1 MFRKRLF
8 IGYLIMMLI
17 ISLTPAWANI
27 KLDPDRFEMDGEV
40 LGESV
45 SEAELDDSR
54 GAYLGIN
61 FSVLFEGFWDSL
73 GNYNA
78 NLITNSNAGTGTTR
92 STGVASNIPNIP
104 PNTAVKIEA
113 SVGGF
118 GPAKGIFQVTQ
129 VPGTGNVVSNTMII
143 NIQIIQVLGNTVQ
156 NILTKF

>member
-1 MFRKRLF
+1 MFRNRLF
-8 IGYLIMMLI
+8 IGYLIVTVI
-17 ISLTPAWANI
+17 ITLTPAWAYV
-27 KLDPDRFEMDGEV
+27 KLGPDSFEMDGEV
-40 LGESV
+40 LGDAV
-45 SEAELDDSR
+45 SEGDLDNSR

-61 FSVLFEGFWDSL
+61 FSVLFEGFWDTL

-78 NLITNSNAGTGTTR
+78 NLIATSNAGAGNTTG
-92 STGVASNIPNIP
+92 STGVASNIP

-129 VPGTGNVVSNTMII
+129 VPGSGNVVSNTMII